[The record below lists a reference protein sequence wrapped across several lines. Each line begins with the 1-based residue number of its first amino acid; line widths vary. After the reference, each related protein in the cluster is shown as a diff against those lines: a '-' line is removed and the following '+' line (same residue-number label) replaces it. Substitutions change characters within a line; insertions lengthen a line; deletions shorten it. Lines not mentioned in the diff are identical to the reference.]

1 MQVPIQ
7 VTFRDVKHSPQVD
20 DHIREKSEK
29 LNQFS
34 DKIISCQVVVEYASK
49 QQQSGN
55 LYNTRIVVNV
65 PGKEL
70 VSTHNHSENMY
81 LSVRDAFDDMT
92 RQLEEYAQ
100 MLRGHVKR
108 HSPILE
114 GTVARVFD
122 KGFGFIETANGD
134 EYYFNEDNVVHP
146 KFGTLRA
153 GERVRFIEHV
163 GDQGLQAHRVSV
175 HRRDERDVA

>member
-7 VTFRDVKHSPQVD
+7 VTFRDVKHSSEVD
-20 DHIREKSEK
+20 AHLHEKSAK
-29 LNQFS
+29 LHQFA
-34 DKIISCQVVVEYASK
+34 DNIISCHVVIEYASK
-49 QQQSGN
+49 QQQTGN

-70 VSTHNHSENMY
+70 VSTHNHNENMY
-81 LSVRDAFDDMT
+81 LSIRDGFSDMI
-92 RQLEEYAQ
+92 RQLEEYSRI
-100 MLRGHVKR
+100 LHGNIKR
-108 HSPILE
+108 HTPIIE

-134 EYYFNEDNVVHP
+134 EYYFNEDNVIHP
-146 KFGTLRA
+146 KFGTLKV
-153 GERVRFIEHV
+153 GEHVRFIEHM
-163 GDQGLQAHRVSV
+163 GDQGMQAHRISA